1 MKKLLLA
8 SLSLLTFT
16 ACHHDHEC
24 DPAPMM
30 VAPKPTPVPTADAT
44 FRVYDAIFLNQFN
57 TAINVNVFYLADS
70 YSVQE
75 IGKLFGGTTLTPI
88 PPDTTWT
95 IRHAVG
101 PDAYDADPG
110 SFTRKLKV
118 GKRVML
124 TWSYPEADPNAAP
137 RYRTDAQLLGVLTAN
152 QPVKVGITIDRGRAG
167 L

>member
-1 MKKLLLA
+1 MNKFLPLLLT
-8 SLSLLTFT
+8 LSLA
-16 ACHHDHEC
+16 ACHPKHE
-24 DPAPMM
+24 DPTPAPAA
-30 VAPKPTPVPTADAT
+30 VPVVTVPAT

-75 IGKLFGGTTLTPI
+75 IGKLFGGSMLTPI
-88 PPDTTWT
+88 PPDTSWT

-101 PDAYDADPG
+101 ANAYDADPG
-110 SFTRKLKV
+110 SFTRKLRV

-124 TWSYPEADPNAAP
+124 TWSYPEADPNADP

-152 QPVKVGITIDRGRAG
+152 QPVKAGITIDRSRAG